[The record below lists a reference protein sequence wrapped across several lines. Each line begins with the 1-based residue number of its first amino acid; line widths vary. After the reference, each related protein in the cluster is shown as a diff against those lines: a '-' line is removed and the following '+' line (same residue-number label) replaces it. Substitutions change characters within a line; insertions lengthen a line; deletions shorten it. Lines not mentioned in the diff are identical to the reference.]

1 MCSFKRHTWEFPN
14 TAFIL
19 FSPPLPLLFSSL
31 PPPLLPL
38 LLHSSIT
45 PPPKS
50 PHTRREESLRMKTQ
64 WPLTSQEEGKLNL
77 SAPPSLIFLYV
88 PELWGINI
96 YCVSYPNLW
105 HLKIVGCVSP
115 VVLADSLYWMTQFI
129 YNLYQIYLSIYH
141 HLPPFQAL
149 SPSLILFHLHIIYTH
164 RSSYP
169 ISPAAF
175 LMIHLWG
182 KNL

>member
-1 MCSFKRHTWEFPN
+1 MCSFKRHIWEFPN

-19 FSPPLPLLFSSL
+19 FSPSLPLVFSS
-31 PPPLLPL
+31 PPHPLLPL

-45 PPPKS
+45 PFLKS
-50 PHTRREESLRMKTQ
+50 PHTCREESQHMKTQ

-77 SAPPSLIFLYV
+77 SAPPSLIFLYI

-96 YCVSYPNLW
+96 YCVSYPSLW
-105 HLKIVGCVSP
+105 HLRIVGCVFP
-115 VVLADSLYWMTQFI
+115 VVLANSLYWMTQSI
-129 YNLYQIYLSIYH
+129 YNLYQICLSIYH

-149 SPSLILFHLHIIYTH
+149 SPSLILFHLHIIYTL

-169 ISPAAF
+169 ISSAAF